1 MTKIA
6 FDHGKRA
13 MAPKAPRRVI
23 TSVGRAVT
31 ILKLFLRER
40 PEWSLSE
47 LSQRL
52 PLHKS
57 TAHFLLATLV
67 SHGLL
72 SQDPATRRYR
82 LGLLAFEF
90 ALKGNGVLGLRDV
103 ARPVL
108 EKLSAVAKETAL
120 LCIPVGE
127 RLLIADAVEP
137 LDDIRVAIPVGRRLP
152 LTCGAAG
159 KAYFAGLDDR
169 EARASLDQAFLRRYT
184 DNSITAP
191 ERYLADVRRSRER
204 GYALDFE
211 EFEDGVR
218 AVGFPVRP
226 RGLSVVGV
234 LCVVGMGRRM
244 SEGRLHAIG
253 RDGLR
258 LIRDLEAR
266 LARVAGLVPAAPAR
280 APAASRRAEAGR
292 G

>member
-1 MTKIA
+1 M
-6 FDHGKRA
+6 FDHRKQA
-13 MAPKAPRRVI
+13 MAPSAPRRVI
-23 TSVGRAVT
+23 TSVDRAVRV
-31 ILKLFLRER
+31 LKLFLRER

-90 ALKGNGVLGLRDV
+90 ALKGNGIVGLRDAV
-103 ARPVL
+103 RPTL
-108 EKLSAVAKETAL
+108 ERLSASAKETVL

-137 LDDIRVAIPVGRRLP
+137 GDGIRVAIPVGRRLP

-159 KAYFAGLDDR
+159 KAYFATLDEE
-169 EARASLDQAFLRRYT
+169 EARARLAPELLRRYT
-184 DNSITAP
+184 AHSITAP
-191 ERYLADVRRSRER
+191 ERYLAEVRRSRER

-211 EFEDGVR
+211 EFEVGVR

-226 RGLSVVGV
+226 RA
-234 LCVVGMGRRM
+234 GRRP
-244 SEGRLHAIG
+244 GRCAG
-253 RDGLR
+253 
-258 LIRDLEAR
+258 AR
-266 LARVAGLVPAAPAR
+266 GQGAGADERPAGTR
-280 APAASRRAEAGR
+280 SG
-292 G
+292 GG

>member
-1 MTKIA
+1 MG
-6 FDHGKRA
+6 FDHRKQT
-13 MAPKAPRRVI
+13 MAAKAPRRVI
-23 TSVGRAVT
+23 NSVDRAVT

-47 LSQRL
+47 ISQRL

-90 ALKGNGVLGLRDV
+90 ALKGNGILGLRDA
-103 ARPVL
+103 ARPLL
-108 EKLSAVAKETAL
+108 ERLTASSRETAL

-137 LDDIRVAIPVGRRLP
+137 ADGIRVAVPVGRRLP

-159 KAYFAGLDDR
+159 KAYFAGLDEA
-169 EARASLDQAFLRRYT
+169 EARRHLGPELLPRFT
-184 DNSITAP
+184 GNSITAP
-191 ERYLADVRRSRER
+191 ERYLAEVRRSRDR
-204 GYALDFE
+204 GYAVDFE
-211 EFEDGVR
+211 EFEVGVR
-218 AVGFPVRP
+218 AVGFPLRP
-226 RGLSVVGV
+226 QGLPAVGV
-234 LCVVGMGRRM
+234 LCVVGMARRL
-244 SEGRLHAIG
+244 SEKRMHAIG

-258 LIRDLEAR
+258 LLRTWEAR
-266 LARVAGLVPAAPAR
+266 LARAAPAAR
-280 APAASRRAEAGR
+280 AQRPAALQS
-292 G
+292 

>member
-1 MTKIA
+1 MSS
-6 FDHGKRA
+6 
-13 MAPKAPRRVI
+13 KAPRRVI
-23 TSVGRAVT
+23 NSVDRAVT

-47 LSQRL
+47 LSHRL

-90 ALKGNGVLGLRDV
+90 ALKGNGVLGLRDA
-103 ARPVL
+103 ARPFL
-108 EKLSAVAKETAL
+108 EKLSAAAKETVL

-137 LDDIRVAIPVGRRLP
+137 PDDIRVAIPVGRRLP

-159 KAYFAGLDDR
+159 KAYFAGLTER
-169 EARASLDQAFLRRYT
+169 EARANLDPEFLRRYT

-191 ERYLADVRRSRER
+191 GPYLAEVRRSRER

-211 EFEDGVR
+211 EFEVGVR
-218 AVGFPVRP
+218 AVGFPLRP
-226 RGLSVVGV
+226 RGLPVVCV
-234 LCVVGMGRRM
+234 LCVVGMARRM
-244 SEGRLHAIG
+244 AEERLHAIG

-258 LIRDLEAR
+258 LLRDLEAH
-266 LARVAGLVPAAPAR
+266 LARAAGLTPAAPPGAA
-280 APAASRRAEAGR
+280 APSKRHRPGAAGMTNVK
-292 G
+292 

>member
-1 MTKIA
+1 
-6 FDHGKRA
+6 
-13 MAPKAPRRVI
+13 MANNSMGSKAPRRVI
-23 TSVGRAVT
+23 NSVDRAVT

-90 ALKGNGVLGLRDV
+90 ALKGNGVLGVRDV

-108 EKLSAVAKETAL
+108 EKLSALAKETVL

-137 LDDIRVAIPVGRRLP
+137 PDDIRVAIPVGRRLP

-159 KAYFAGLDDR
+159 KAYFAGLDEP
-169 EARASLDQAFLRRYT
+169 EARANLDPGLLYRYT
-184 DNSITAP
+184 DHSITAP
-191 ERYLADVRRSRER
+191 ERYLGEVRRSRER

-211 EFEDGVR
+211 EFEAGVR
-218 AVGFPVRP
+218 AVGFPLRP
-226 RGLSVVGV
+226 RGLPVMGV
-234 LCVVGMGRRM
+234 LCVVGMARRM
-244 SEGRLHAIG
+244 SEERLHAIG
-253 RDGLR
+253 REGLR
-258 LIRDLEAR
+258 LIRDLEAH
-266 LARVAGLVPAAPAR
+266 LARAAGLAPGAPAR
-280 APAASRRAEAGR
+280 APAAPKRAEVGR